1 MHPFAF
7 ILRTEKLRRAPG
19 WELACEHNKELAI
32 CNITVGNILSDYKV
46 LLHVMTNQELEILL

>member
-19 WELACEHNKELAI
+19 WELACEELAI
-32 CNITVGNILSDYKV
+32 LNITVGNILSDCKV
-46 LLHVMTNQELEILL
+46 LVLVMKN